1 MSELLAPAGSM
12 EALVAAVQNGAD
24 AVYFGARLFNAR
36 RGADNFDEGG
46 LQQAVS
52 YCHARGVRAHVTLN
66 TLVREDEMAALEE
79 QIAEIAAAGADAV
92 IVQDLGVAACVRRLA
107 PRLSLHAST
116 QMAVHNRQGV
126 EYLRAHGFDRA
137 VLAREM
143 PLVEIEKCAGLGVEL
158 EAFCHG
164 ALCVSCSGQCLFS
177 SLVGGRSGNRG
188 MCAQPCRLPYRLG
201 ETRGYLLSP
210 RDLMLLDGL
219 QAMQRAGVVSFKI
232 EGRLKRPEYVAVVTG
247 IYRRAL
253 DGEAITQADR
263 EALLQ
268 IFNRGGFSR
277 GYLRDMND
285 AALMYPERPN
295 HMGVLVGENGVLRR
309 DVDAEDMLVE
319 RAGGQE
325 RPLKLQG
332 RAGTRIAARG
342 KIYRLTDAGQMRAAR
357 ESYAQERRT
366 AHLTAHLV
374 MRPGERMRLRI
385 SDGTHAFEAVG
396 ENVQTA
402 RTKPLDEARVRAQI
416 DKTGGTP
423 YVFTDIALDM
433 DRAAFASA
441 AQLNALRRAALDG
454 LTNLRVA
461 SMSAPERA
469 AQIGATAEA
478 PFPASDGM
486 GKPEA
491 PLAAG
496 SNEGQ
501 GGGAPQTLPTRSA
514 DGVGS
519 SFAHTSAP
527 SQALEG
533 SGPKASTPTLR
544 DGESAPF
551 ANSQAHADLNGFP
564 MLSPVRAADVPCPRE
579 TIGVDGNAVPAIHS
593 PLHTGGGRCVAL
605 SSDQGGASQSPW
617 ASAAD
622 LSAPS
627 FPAEAQASAEAENAF
642 TRPGVP
648 SPLHTGGGRCA
659 ALSSDQGGVSQ
670 SPWAS
675 AADLSAP
682 SFPAEAQASA
692 EAENAFTRPGVPS
705 PLHTGGGR
713 CAALSSDQGGVS
725 QSPWASAADL
735 SAPSFPAEAKNAFEA
750 QFDASS
756 PLQRPEAAHV
766 RLIARSDRPDLL
778 LAALKDGA
786 DEIVFDPAD
795 LRQSALN
802 ATLQALNGQ
811 PFSLALPQT
820 ANADVLD
827 GLHGWVR
834 TLGRQLTSVYASNV
848 AHLAMDWGAEV
859 RGDFGLNLFSAR
871 AVAATGIR
879 RYMPSLELTSRQLAA
894 LPGEKELFFWGRAPL
909 MRLRHCPLRAAK
921 RLSGPHDR
929 CRRCDHDE
937 KPVDGLALID
947 RKGAAFPLRRIA
959 SDGGCVVEV
968 LNSVPHW
975 LLPKRERLCSCSGWV
990 LFLRAGEPAAAI
1002 VRACRTALADGEVD
1016 LASLAGLQTTSGHY
1030 FRGVE

>member
-66 TLVREDEMAALEE
+66 TLVREDEMAALEG

-143 PLVEIEKCAGLGVEL
+143 PLAEIEKCAGLGVEL

-319 RAGGQE
+319 RAGGRE

-374 MRPGERMRLRI
+374 MRPGERMRLRV

-433 DRAAFASA
+433 DRSAFASA
-441 AQLNALRRAALDG
+441 AQFNALRRAALDG

-461 SMSAPERA
+461 SMSAPERT
-469 AQIGATAEA
+469 AQTGATAEA
-478 PFPASDGM
+478 PFPASDGT

-501 GGGAPQTLPTRSA
+501 GGAPQALPTRSA
-514 DGVGS
+514 DGSSS

-579 TIGVDGNAVPAIHS
+579 TIGVDGNAVPSIHS
-593 PLHTGGGRCVAL
+593 PLHTGGERCAAL
-605 SSDQGGASQSPW
+605 SSDQGGVSQIPW
-617 ASAAD
+617 ASAAGLD
-622 LSAPS
+622 IPS
-627 FPAEAQASAEAENAF
+627 FPAETQASAEAENAF
-642 TRPGVP
+642 TRLGVP

-659 ALSSDQGGVSQ
+659 ALPSDQSGASQ

-675 AADLSAP
+675 AAGLDIP
-682 SFPAEAQASA
+682 SFPAE
-692 EAENAFTRPGVPS
+692 T
-705 PLHTGGGR
+705 
-713 CAALSSDQGGVS
+713 
-725 QSPWASAADL
+725 
-735 SAPSFPAEAKNAFEA
+735 KNAFEA

-778 LAALKDGA
+778 LAALKDSV

-802 ATLQALNGQ
+802 AALQALDGQ

-827 GLHGWVR
+827 SLHGWVR
-834 TLGRQLTSVYASNV
+834 TLGGQLTSVYASNV
-848 AHLAMDWGAEV
+848 AHLAMDWDAEV

-929 CRRCDHDE
+929 CRRCDHSE

-990 LFLRAGEPAAAI
+990 LFLRADEPAAAI

>member
-66 TLVREDEMAALEE
+66 TLVHEDEMAALEE

-143 PLVEIEKCAGLGVEL
+143 PLAEIEKCAGLGVEL

-374 MRPGERMRLRI
+374 MRPGERMRLRV

-441 AQLNALRRAALDG
+441 AQFNALRRAALDG

-469 AQIGATAEA
+469 AQTGATAEA
-478 PFPASDGM
+478 PFPASDGT

-501 GGGAPQTLPTRSA
+501 GGAPQALPTRSA
-514 DGVGS
+514 DGSSS

-579 TIGVDGNAVPAIHS
+579 TIGVDGNAVPSIHS
-593 PLHTGGGRCVAL
+593 PLHTGG
-605 SSDQGGASQSPW
+605 
-617 ASAAD
+617 
-622 LSAPS
+622 
-627 FPAEAQASAEAENAF
+627 E
-642 TRPGVP
+642 
-648 SPLHTGGGRCA
+648 RCA

-670 SPWAS
+670 IPWAS
-675 AADLSAP
+675 AAGLDIP
-682 SFPAEAQASA
+682 SFPAE
-692 EAENAFTRPGVPS
+692 T
-705 PLHTGGGR
+705 
-713 CAALSSDQGGVS
+713 
-725 QSPWASAADL
+725 
-735 SAPSFPAEAKNAFEA
+735 KNAFEA

-820 ANADVLD
+820 ANADVLN

-834 TLGRQLTSVYASNV
+834 TLGGQLTSVYASNV

-921 RLSGPHDR
+921 RLSGPHDH
-929 CRRCDHDE
+929 CRRCDRDE

>member
-617 ASAAD
+617 ASAEE

-675 AADLSAP
+675 AVGLDIP
-682 SFPAEAQASA
+682 FFPAETQASA

>member
-143 PLVEIEKCAGLGVEL
+143 PLAEIEKCAGLGVEL

-374 MRPGERMRLRI
+374 MRPGERMRLRV

-441 AQLNALRRAALDG
+441 AQFNALRRAALDG

-469 AQIGATAEA
+469 AQTGATAEA
-478 PFPASDGM
+478 PFPASDGT

-501 GGGAPQTLPTRSA
+501 GGAPQALPTRSA
-514 DGVGS
+514 DGSSS

-579 TIGVDGNAVPAIHS
+579 TIGVDGNAVPSIH
-593 PLHTGGGRCVAL
+593 
-605 SSDQGGASQSPW
+605 
-617 ASAAD
+617 
-622 LSAPS
+622 
-627 FPAEAQASAEAENAF
+627 
-642 TRPGVP
+642 

-670 SPWAS
+670 IPWAS
-675 AADLSAP
+675 AAGLDIP
-682 SFPAEAQASA
+682 SFPAE
-692 EAENAFTRPGVPS
+692 T
-705 PLHTGGGR
+705 
-713 CAALSSDQGGVS
+713 
-725 QSPWASAADL
+725 
-735 SAPSFPAEAKNAFEA
+735 KNAFEA

-834 TLGRQLTSVYASNV
+834 TLGGQLTSVYASNV